1 MLKKN
6 IWGTRLYIQLWMV
19 LVLSK
24 NRRIDC
30 FQEKKKMLVQMLAL
44 MEIPHVHDSTLNNCA
59 AFSKQ
64 ML

>member
-1 MLKKN
+1 
-6 IWGTRLYIQLWMV
+6 MV
-19 LVLSK
+19 LVLPK

-30 FQEKKKMLVQMLAL
+30 FKEEKKKTKEDMLVQMLAL
-44 MEIPHVHDSTLNNCA
+44 IEFPHVPYSTLNNCA